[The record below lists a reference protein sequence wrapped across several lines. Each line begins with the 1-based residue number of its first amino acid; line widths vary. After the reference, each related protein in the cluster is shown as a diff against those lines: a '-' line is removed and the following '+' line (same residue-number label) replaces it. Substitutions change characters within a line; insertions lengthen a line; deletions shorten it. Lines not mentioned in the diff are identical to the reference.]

1 MSKKCVAYV
10 GTYTRGSGKGI
21 YIYDVNVEEG
31 TMKKRKSVPV
41 RNSAYLCLSA
51 NGKYLYSVVD
61 DGVAGFAIG
70 DDGDLTYINEI
81 DIDGMRPC
89 FICTDRSGKYLFAG
103 GYYDG
108 KVTVIRTLEDGTLA
122 GVLDGVYHKGTGSVA
137 ERNFRPHVN
146 CVRMSP
152 RDKYL
157 CAVDNGIDPV
167 KIYQITEEGKL
178 HLTET
183 LRCPRESGPKRV
195 EFSKDGRYLY
205 VLCELANVVEVYSV
219 SHNGKVPVMER
230 VQVISTTSDNEDKLH
245 DTACDTCISEDGQYL
260 FTSTAGDNSL
270 AMFHVDPETGLLTKE
285 FALPISGEYPRHIE
299 LFPDG
304 KHIACVNYESRL
316 ITTFAINYEKKLI
329 LQKGR
334 PKKIETPNCLL
345 FKMLDA

>member
-1 MSKKCVAYV
+1 MSSKCVAYV
-10 GTYTRGSGKGI
+10 GTYTRGSGEGI
-21 YIYDVNVEEG
+21 YIYDVNVAEG

-41 RNSAYLCLSA
+41 KNSAYLCLSA

-61 DGVAGFAIG
+61 EGVAGFSIG
-70 DDGDLTYINEI
+70 PDGDLTFINEI
-81 DIDGMRPC
+81 DIDGMRAC
-89 FICTDRSGKYLFAG
+89 YLGVDQSGKYLFAG

-108 KVTVIRTLEDGTLA
+108 KVTMIRTLEDGTLDS
-122 GVLDGVYHKGTGSVA
+122 VLDGVYHKGTGSVA

-146 CVRMSP
+146 CVQMTP
-152 RDKYL
+152 GQKYL
-157 CAVDNGIDPV
+157 CAVDNGIDQV
-167 KIYQITEEGKL
+167 RLYRIREDETLKL
-178 HLTET
+178 VET

-195 EFSKDGRYLY
+195 CFSRDGRFIY

-219 SHNGKVPVMER
+219 NDTGKTPVAEKL
-230 VQVISTTSDNEDKLH
+230 QTISTTSDNVDQLH
-245 DTACDTCISEDGQYL
+245 DAACDVCMTEDGEYL

-270 AMFHVDPETGLLTKE
+270 AMFRVDAETGLLTKE

-304 KHIACVNYESRL
+304 KHIACVNYESNL
-316 ITTFAINYEKKLI
+316 ITTFAINYEKKVI

-345 FKMLDA
+345 FKMLED